1 MTDTAGIQKHLI
13 RDFVRGGGKEL
24 DITRYF
30 HLLRRNL
37 WLVALIVIG
46 VLSATF
52 VWLKLQQPQYASKA
66 IVQVENEQQKVLG
79 EKVEDVQPQNL
90 ITDDYYNTVTQSFTS
105 ETVMLR
111 VARSVGL
118 DKDPLIFPPK
128 KDGKGYS
135 DEEIAQ
141 KMLKR
146 VSAELRKSTRLIDIT
161 VFDEQPERAN
171 KVCEAVLTEFVR
183 HTVEQQYNVSRLA
196 SDFLQDEASKLK
208 TQLETAERQLQE
220 YRERNDAV
228 SLEKSENITLEKLK
242 DLNTAL
248 TTAKDTRLKLESD
261 LEQLKRTRS
270 DNVAGMLQ
278 IASVQAIPEVT
289 DLQAQI
295 AAAQAGLRQLLT
307 TDLAALKKPQRH
319 PKYIKATAAIDQLND
334 SLKATLQSAGKIVAA
349 HYKAAKDTEDKLT
362 VAFHEQEQAALDLN
376 RIGIPY
382 GVLQREVESDRTM
395 YDSLMNRVRETT
407 ISAEIKASPFRV
419 VQAPITSARPAKP
432 EKPKM
437 MLVALVFS
445 MVLAGIVLV
454 ALDTTDDTL
463 RSVDQAEE
471 FLGVPALG
479 VIPEEKPRKGA
490 RLPLVVV
497 DDPSSRQAEAFR
509 FIRAS
514 ISLLG
519 PEPSRRA
526 FLMTSAVSDEG
537 KSFSAMNT
545 AAAFAIEG
553 LRTIAVEADLRRPTF
568 YKVWPEIADKNTP
581 GLGDYLAE
589 NQPLEAVI
597 RQSPVENLSFI
608 FAGKS
613 VRNPAELLTA
623 KSFNR
628 LILSLL
634 ERFDRVICDTAP
646 INAVSDTLTLIGAVH
661 YVCLVIR
668 PGKTPKKAIS
678 RACDL
683 ISKAGGK
690 IAGLLLNRV
699 NFKIG
704 AGYCYY
710 YYGEKYVVQKA

>member
-1 MTDTAGIQKHLI
+1 MTDSAGVQKHLI

-24 DITRYF
+24 DLNRYF
-30 HLLRRNL
+30 HLLLRNL
-37 WLVALIVIG
+37 WLIAVIVVV
-46 VLSATF
+46 VLSGTF
-52 VWLKLQQPQYASKA
+52 IWLIFQPRQYASRT

-79 EKVEDVQPQNL
+79 NVEDVQPENL
-90 ITDDYYNTVTQSFTS
+90 ITEDYFNTVAQSFTS

-111 VARSVGL
+111 VARSAGL
-118 DKDPLIFPPK
+118 DKDPIIFPPRP
-128 KDGKGYS
+128 DGKSYS

-146 VSAELRKSTRLIDIT
+146 ISAELRKNTRLIEIT

-171 KVCEAVLTEFVR
+171 KVSEAVLTEFVR
-183 HTVEQQYNVSRLA
+183 QTVEQQYNVSRLA
-196 SDFLQDEASKLK
+196 SRFLQDEASKLK
-208 TQLETAERQLQE
+208 AQLEAAERQLQE
-220 YRERNDAV
+220 YRERNDAA
-228 SLEKSENITLEKLK
+228 SLEKGENITLEKLK

-248 TTAKDTRLKLESD
+248 TTAKDTRIRLESD
-261 LEQLKRTRS
+261 IAQVKRTKS
-270 DNVAGMLQ
+270 DDVAGMLQ

-289 DLQAQI
+289 EIRAQI
-295 AAAQAGLRQLLT
+295 AAAKATLSQLLT
-307 TDLAALKKPQRH
+307 TDLAALKKPQLH
-319 PKYIKATAAIDQLND
+319 PKYIRASAAIDQLND
-334 SLKATLQSAGKIVAA
+334 SLKATLQNAGKILATN
-349 HYKAAKDTEDKLT
+349 YRAAKDTEDKLI
-362 VAFHEQEQAALDLN
+362 AALHEQEQAALDLN

-382 GVLQREVESDRTM
+382 SVLQREVDSDRSI
-395 YDSLMNRVRETT
+395 YDSLMTRVRETT

-419 VQAPITSARPAKP
+419 VQAPMTSAIPARP
-432 EKPKM
+432 EKLKM

-445 MVLAGIVLV
+445 VILSGVVLV
-454 ALDTTDDTL
+454 ALDSIDDTL

-479 VIPEEKPRKGA
+479 VIPEEKQRKGA
-490 RLPLVVV
+490 QLPLVVV
-497 DDPSSRQAEAFR
+497 DNPTSRQAEEFR

-519 PEPSRRA
+519 PESSRRV
-526 FLMTSAVSDEG
+526 FLLTSAVNDEG

-553 LRTIAVEADLRRPTF
+553 LRTVVVEADLRRPTF
-568 YKVWPEIADKNTP
+568 YKALPGMADKKSP
-581 GLGDYLAE
+581 GLGDYLAR
-589 NQPLEAVI
+589 NQPLETVI

-613 VRNPAELLTA
+613 VRNPAELLTG

-628 LILSLL
+628 LIQSLL
-634 ERFDRVICDTAP
+634 ERFDRVICDSAP
-646 INAVSDTLTLIGAVH
+646 ITAVSDTLTLIEAVQ
-661 YVCLVIR
+661 YVCLLVR
-668 PGKTPKKAIS
+668 PGKTPKKAIA

-683 ISKAGGK
+683 VEKAGGK
-690 IAGLLLNRV
+690 VAGLFLNRV

-710 YYGEKYVVQKA
+710 YYGEKYVVQKP